1 MKINSKKK
9 NFDGFIE
16 IDFQNQ
22 SKNNSNNK
30 KKHKENSKKK
40 ISKKKISKNCN
51 NINKE
56 KSNTNIPNDTDPFM
70 KMLTTKEKSTAP
82 HYLKK
87 IFEIEEI
94 AEDGH
99 CLFRAILLGNGLDGD
114 QVTSLRETIADWLEA
129 KSVTVNNNFGLEEFD
144 MIKRAQ
150 EIREDEWED

>member
-40 ISKKKISKNCN
+40 ISKNCN

-56 KSNTNIPNDTDPFM
+56 KLNTNIPNDNDPFM
-70 KMLTTKEKSTAP
+70 EHADHQGEIYSSSLFEK
-82 HYLKK
+82 K
-87 IFEIEEI
+87 F
-94 AEDGH
+94 
-99 CLFRAILLGNGLDGD
+99 
-114 QVTSLRETIADWLEA
+114 
-129 KSVTVNNNFGLEEFD
+129 
-144 MIKRAQ
+144 
-150 EIREDEWED
+150 